1 MSETSINVPTNR
13 RVDLEQDQLSIT
25 TTDADLGPVYA
36 SLTAHLGLI
45 GDNTNSITSLRDDL
59 TSNVASITANQ
70 GDITSLR
77 TDLTSNV
84 LSITSLR
91 DDLTSNVSKITAIQG
106 AITSIRDKSNVQAG
120 QITTLSNTSNALG
133 SSLVTLNDAVV
144 LNALNIGN
152 LSQTVSLNTGSI
164 TALTGTVSSHS
175 SILTSVTTKLDTIS
189 YDDLNGQLPND
200 DVAIK
205 ELSADKMYYVTG
217 LLPIIGGSSYPEDT
231 IGYQVD
237 YIQNNVISALTQFYS
252 LASMIGAIV
261 TLIGNPGDITS
272 LAVIQAEQIV
282 QNARLFE
289 LDSPISGRVTINED
303 NISTLSSSVGTIN
316 SSLTALDGSVTNL
329 NNSVANLNQKT
340 TNQSFADGV
349 TSFTGGVIVEALSFG
364 TTDPLDLTSLAS
376 LRDKV
381 GGIVREDNVTL
392 IEGVNLNQKTTDLS
406 YATLTS
412 TFANNVHV
420 GGTLSTGNLT
430 FGTLTATD
438 GDFTGNLN
446 ATGNTTLGSLTAG
459 NTTLSGTLNVTGA
472 TTLGSLTAGNTTVS
486 GTLTTSLIR
495 GANANVAVSPFLAGA
510 SPEASFNGFIYTRA
524 LVNESQLGG
533 GPSAIVFGDSNVY
546 GSNQI
551 SLVTAGNT
559 RVLIQNASTDIP
571 GLLTCGT
578 VSATTYQNIQPSY
591 IPDLDASKIT
601 TGVFV
606 TDRIPDLDAS
616 KISSG
621 VFVTGRIPNLDA
633 SKITSG
639 EFDTALIPNL
649 DASKITSGVF
659 NPARIPEPDFLK
671 LPNRETGDLP
681 ATNIDYVNLG
691 WDRNIGNRPSFF
703 YKDPDDGTVIYLL
716 DSENMADISASAL
729 SVAPNTDVLVP
740 IGRVKIGQ
748 TSTADI
754 AGFAHYDHATG
765 NSSALKQYATG
776 ETRVNAPTG
785 QSVTMAIN
793 NSVKATI
800 DASGLSVLGNTD
812 ATTILGRCRIHSAD
826 SDHAIISHY
835 DYSGTSN
842 YGFKQ
847 QANGNTY
854 LNAPGGQFV
863 HVLEGN
869 NDGFRFNPS
878 AGKLETFGLGWPSF
892 NFNLPAGISGAGS
905 GAYLC
910 YSSSS
915 QDTKKD
921 IEDLEIDRT
930 INIVENCRPRWFR
943 YNNIDVE
950 DPRHLW
956 GDYGLIAE
964 ELETIDRRLVA
975 YGDQEGTVPASVY
988 YDKLGLHAVHYI
1000 QKVLNPKIA
1009 DLEAKIEGILSRL

>member
-13 RVDLEQDQLSIT
+13 RVDLEQDRLSIT
-25 TTDADLGPVYA
+25 TTDADLTPVYA
-36 SLTAHLGLI
+36 SLTANLGLI
-45 GDNTNSITSLRDDL
+45 GDNTNSIS
-59 TSNVASITANQ
+59 
-70 GDITSLR
+70 SLR
-77 TDLTSNV
+77 T
-84 LSITSLR
+84 
-91 DDLTSNVSKITAIQG
+91 DLTSNVSKITAIQG
-106 AITSIRDKSNVQAG
+106 AITAIRDKSNVQAD

-133 SSLVTLNDAVV
+133 DSLVTLNGAVV
-144 LNALNIGN
+144 VNGLNIGN
-152 LSQTVSLNTGSI
+152 LSQSVSLNTGSI
-164 TALTGTVSSHS
+164 TALNGTVSSHDA
-175 SILTSVTTKLDTIS
+175 IINSVTTKLNTIS
-189 YDDLNGQLPND
+189 YDDLNGQLPNA
-200 DVAIK
+200 DVGVRV
-205 ELSADKMYYVTG
+205 LTADKMYYVTG

-252 LASMIGAIV
+252 LASIIGAIV

-272 LAVIQAEQIV
+272 LASLVAKDTSQDVEI
-282 QNARLFE
+282 NALGTRLGD
-289 LDSPISGRVTINED
+289 LDREDFPGPAGRVTINEN
-303 NISTLSSSVGTIN
+303 NITTLSSSVGTIN
-316 SSLTALDGSVTNL
+316 SSLTD
-329 NNSVANLNQKT
+329 LNQKT
-340 TNQSFADGV
+340 TNQSFAEGV
-349 TSFTGGVIVEALSFG
+349 TSFTGSVFVNALSFG
-364 TTDPLDLTSLAS
+364 DTQLESTSLAS

-381 GGIVREDNVTL
+381 GGIIREDNATL

-412 TFANNVHV
+412 TFTNNLHV
-420 GGTLSTGNLT
+420 GGTLSTGDLT

-438 GDFTGNLN
+438 GGFT
-446 ATGNTTLGSLTAG
+446 
-459 NTTLSGTLNVTGA
+459 
-472 TTLGSLTAGNTTVS
+472 

-495 GANANVAVSPFLAGA
+495 GANANVAVSPFLADA

-524 LVNESQLGG
+524 LVNESQLGA
-533 GPSAIVFGDSNVY
+533 GPSAIVFGDKNVY

-578 VSATTYQNIQPSY
+578 VSATTYQNI
-591 IPDLDASKIT
+591 PD
-601 TGVFV
+601 
-606 TDRIPDLDAS
+606 
-616 KISSG
+616 
-621 VFVTGRIPNLDA
+621 
-633 SKITSG
+633 
-639 EFDTALIPNL
+639 L
-649 DASKITSGVF
+649 DASKITSGVLD
-659 NPARIPEPDFLK
+659 PARIPEPDFLK

-681 ATNIDYVNLG
+681 ATDPNYVNLG

-754 AGFAHYDHATG
+754 AGFAHYDHATT
-765 NSSALKQYATG
+765 NSSGLKQYATG

-800 DASGLSVLGNTD
+800 DASGLNVLGDTD
-812 ATTILGRCRIHSAD
+812 ATTILGRTRIHSAD

-835 DYSGTSN
+835 DWSGTSN

-854 LNAPGGQFV
+854 LNAPGGQYV
-863 HVLEGN
+863 HILEGN

-878 AGKLETFGLGWPSF
+878 GCRIESFGRAWPSF

-943 YNNIDVE
+943 YNNIDEE

-975 YGDQEGTVPASVY
+975 YGDPEGTKPASVY

-1009 DLEAKIEGILSRL
+1009 DLEAKINAIISRLDG

>member
-13 RVDLEQDQLSIT
+13 RVDLEQDRLSIT
-25 TTDADLGPVYA
+25 TTDADLTPVYA
-36 SLTAHLGLI
+36 SLTANLGLI
-45 GDNTNSITSLRDDL
+45 GDNTNSISSLRTDL
-59 TSNVASITANQ
+59 TSNVSKITANQ

-77 TDLTSNV
+77 DDLTSNV

-106 AITSIRDKSNVQAG
+106 AITAIRDKSNIQAD

-133 SSLVTLNDAVV
+133 DSLVTLNDAVV
-144 LNALNIGN
+144 LNGLNIGN
-152 LSQTVSLNTGSI
+152 LSQSVSLNTGSI
-164 TALTGTVSSHS
+164 TALNGTVSSHDA
-175 SILTSVTTKLDTIS
+175 IINSVTTKLDNFS
-189 YDDLNGQLPND
+189 YSSLSGQLPNA
-200 DVAIK
+200 DVGVRV
-205 ELSADKMYYVTG
+205 LTADKMYYVTG

-252 LASMIGAIV
+252 LASIIGAIV

-272 LAVIQAEQIV
+272 LASLVAKDTSQDVEI
-282 QNARLFE
+282 NALGTRLGD
-289 LDSPISGRVTINED
+289 LDREDFPGPAGRVTINEN

-316 SSLTALDGSVTNL
+316 SSLTD
-329 NNSVANLNQKT
+329 LNQKT
-340 TNQSFADGV
+340 TNQSFAEGV
-349 TSFTGGVIVEALSFG
+349 TSFTGSVFVNALSFG
-364 TTDPLDLTSLAS
+364 DTQLESTSLAS

-381 GGIVREDNVTL
+381 GGITREDNATL

-412 TFANNVHV
+412 TFTNNVHV
-420 GGTLSTGNLT
+420 GGTLN
-430 FGTLTATD
+430 ATD
-438 GDFTGNLN
+438 GDFT
-446 ATGNTTLGSLTAG
+446 
-459 NTTLSGTLNVTGA
+459 
-472 TTLGSLTAGNTTVS
+472 

-524 LVNESQLGG
+524 LVNESQLGA

-578 VSATTYQNIQPSY
+578 VSATTYQNI
-591 IPDLDASKIT
+591 PDLDASKIT
-601 TGVFV
+601 SGVL
-606 TDRIPDLDAS
+606 DPARIPD
-616 KISSG
+616 
-621 VFVTGRIPNLDA
+621 LDA

-639 EFDTALIPNL
+639 EFDTALIPGL
-649 DASKITSGVF
+649 DASRITSGVF

-681 ATNIDYVNLG
+681 ATDPNYVNLG

-716 DSENMADISASAL
+716 DSENMADISTSAL

-754 AGFAHYDHATG
+754 AGFAHYDHATT
-765 NSSALKQYATG
+765 NSSGLKQYATG

-800 DASGLSVLGNTD
+800 DASGLNVLGDTD
-812 ATTILGRCRIHSAD
+812 ATTILGRTRIHSAD

-835 DYSGTSN
+835 DWSGTSN

-854 LNAPGGQFV
+854 LNAPGGQYV
-863 HVLEGN
+863 HILEGN

-878 AGKLETFGLGWPSF
+878 GCRIESFGRAWPSF

-943 YNNIDVE
+943 YNNIDEE

-975 YGDQEGTVPASVY
+975 YGDPEGTIPASVY

-1009 DLEAKIEGILSRL
+1009 DLEAKINAIISRLDG

>member
-13 RVDLEQDQLSIT
+13 RVDLEQDRLSIT
-25 TTDADLGPVYA
+25 TTDADLTPVYA
-36 SLTAHLGLI
+36 SLTANLGLI
-45 GDNTNSITSLRDDL
+45 GDNTNSISSLRTDL
-59 TSNVASITANQ
+59 TSNVSKITANQ

-77 TDLTSNV
+77 DDLTSNV

-106 AITSIRDKSNVQAG
+106 AITAIRDKSNVQAD

-133 SSLVTLNDAVV
+133 DSLVTLNGAVV
-144 LNALNIGN
+144 VNGLNIGN
-152 LSQTVSLNTGSI
+152 LSQSVSLNTGSI
-164 TALTGTVSSHS
+164 TALNGTVSSHDA
-175 SILTSVTTKLDTIS
+175 IINSVTTKLNTIS
-189 YDDLNGQLPND
+189 YDDLNGQLPNA
-200 DVAIK
+200 DVGVRV
-205 ELSADKMYYVTG
+205 LTADKMYYVTG

-252 LASMIGAIV
+252 LASIIGAIV

-272 LAVIQAEQIV
+272 LASLVAKDTSQDVEI
-282 QNARLFE
+282 NALGTRLGD
-289 LDSPISGRVTINED
+289 LDREDFPGPAGRVTINEN
-303 NISTLSSSVGTIN
+303 NITTLSSSVGTIN
-316 SSLTALDGSVTNL
+316 SSLTD
-329 NNSVANLNQKT
+329 LNQKT
-340 TNQSFADGV
+340 TNQSFAEGV
-349 TSFTGGVIVEALSFG
+349 TSFTGSVFVNALSFG
-364 TTDPLDLTSLAS
+364 DTQLESTSLAS

-381 GGIVREDNVTL
+381 GGIIREDNATL

-412 TFANNVHV
+412 TFTNNLHV
-420 GGTLSTGNLT
+420 GGTLSTGDLT

-438 GDFTGNLN
+438 GGFT
-446 ATGNTTLGSLTAG
+446 
-459 NTTLSGTLNVTGA
+459 
-472 TTLGSLTAGNTTVS
+472 

-495 GANANVAVSPFLAGA
+495 GANANVAVSPFLADA

-524 LVNESQLGG
+524 LVNESQLGA
-533 GPSAIVFGDSNVY
+533 GPSAIVFGDKNVY

-559 RVLIQNASTDIP
+559 RVLIQNDSTDIP

-601 TGVFV
+601 
-606 TDRIPDLDAS
+606 
-616 KISSG
+616 SG
-621 VFVTGRIPNLDA
+621 VLD
-633 SKITSG
+633 
-639 EFDTALIPNL
+639 
-649 DASKITSGVF
+649 
-659 NPARIPEPDFLK
+659 PARIPEPDFLK

-681 ATNIDYVNLG
+681 ATDPNYVNLG

-754 AGFAHYDHATG
+754 AGFAHYDHATT
-765 NSSALKQYATG
+765 NSSGLKQYATG

-800 DASGLSVLGNTD
+800 DASGLNVLGDTD
-812 ATTILGRCRIHSAD
+812 ATTILGRTRIHSAD

-835 DYSGTSN
+835 DWSGTSN

-854 LNAPGGQFV
+854 LNAPGGQYV
-863 HVLEGN
+863 HILEGN

-878 AGKLETFGLGWPSF
+878 GCRIESFGRAWPSF
-892 NFNLPAGISGAGS
+892 NFNLPAGISGSGS

-943 YNNIDVE
+943 YNNIDEE

-975 YGDQEGTVPASVY
+975 YGDPEGTKPASVY

-1009 DLEAKIEGILSRL
+1009 DLEAKMNAIISRLDG